1 MSGDGDSIADIV
13 FQRTRTQQLVAEIA
27 FGPALAFAVDQTSPT
42 GIQGAIL
49 MWLMAALIGIPIL
62 RYLVF
67 TDRIEHFDRLL
78 DLTVRPVELFA
89 ILGVVQVFKFLGIEF
104 IQPVTDSSAV
114 GATAVIVVLGVLVY
128 ILGFELIF
136 QKYRFSWGTLYYVK
150 RLALEQ
156 QIDIQMDDVEEVA
169 EATFQHPSQWA
180 RLKAAVG
187 LLRLTLIRITFGQVA
202 FHLLK
207 DSIPERDDEAMDEL
221 RSYIEMSREGNSLT
235 DSRGLWFAFGVSAVV
250 VLPLLALM
258 AGLISLVFAT
268 FGTIVLVMLIMRL
281 SKHMVALSYIAFG
294 TMDYEQFVTT
304 NKRWFAMIAVY
315 TLSVYLLIFYQF

>member
-13 FQRTRTQQLVAEIA
+13 FQRPRSQQLVAEIA
-27 FGPALAFAVDQTSPT
+27 FGPALAFAVDQTAPT
-42 GIQGAIL
+42 GVQGAIL

-67 TDRIEHFDRLL
+67 TDRIEYFDQLL

-89 ILGVVQVFKFLGIEF
+89 ILGVVQVFKFLGIEL
-104 IQPVTDSSAV
+104 IQPAIGFSEI
-114 GATAVIVVLGVLVY
+114 GAAAVIAVFGVMVY

-136 QKYRFSWGTLYYVK
+136 QKYRFSWGTLFYVK
-150 RLALEQ
+150 RLALKQ
-156 QIDIQMDDVEEVA
+156 QIDIQMDDVGEVT
-169 EATFQHPSQWA
+169 EAIFQHPSQWVQ
-180 RLKAAVG
+180 LKAAVG
-187 LLRLTLIRITFGQVA
+187 FLRLTLIRITFGQVA

-207 DSIPERDDEAMDEL
+207 DSIPNREDEAMDEL
-221 RSYIEMSREGNSLT
+221 RSYIKMNQDGNSLT
-235 DSRGLWFAFGVSAVV
+235 DSKGLWLAFGVSAVV

-258 AGLISLVFAT
+258 AGVISLVFAT

-304 NKRWFAMIAVY
+304 NKRWFAMSGVY
-315 TLSVYLLIFYQF
+315 TLSVYLLIFQPF